1 MFLFGINHIT
11 LKVRDLEASD
21 WFYREIL
28 DLKRVG
34 QRKGMRFYSTGAHH
48 HDLAL
53 LEIGMDATSPPAHQT
68 GLAHF
73 CLNAV
78 NEAALA
84 TLYHKCLDANITL
97 SDGVNHMIMRS
108 FYALDPDG
116 HVVELG
122 VDMPAET
129 WMDILN
135 PYAEDVAYQLVYGKN
150 D

>member
-1 MFLFGINHIT
+1 MLIFGINHIT

-28 DLKRVG
+28 ELKQVG

-53 LEIGMDATSPPAHQT
+53 LQAGTNAISPPVHQT

-73 CLNAV
+73 CLNV
-78 NEAALA
+78 VDDVALD
-84 TLYHKCLDANITL
+84 TLYRKCRDAKITL
-97 SDGVNHMIMRS
+97 SGGVSHVVMRG
-108 FYALDPDG
+108 FYALDPDA

-122 VDMPAET
+122 VDMPLDS
-129 WMDILN
+129 WKDSSN
-135 PYAEDVAYQLVYGKN
+135 PYANDIPFQFVYAQ
-150 D
+150 DD